1 MKRLWLKSFYIILL
15 LQTSALFA
23 QTQNGTIEFNS
34 GYSIYGEI
42 LSIYEKPS
50 NLGNKVEVVFRGDVS
65 KLDKIPAIAVIK
77 EIDEYTVV
85 LKGESISKIFGTVG
99 IIFNDGKYLGDEINK
114 KIVKNAS
121 KQAPGVALEIGKELA
136 IMAIKTVVIIPI
148 AWLFLALMIS
158 LGAP

>member
-1 MKRLWLKSFYIILL
+1 MKHLWLKSFYIILL

-85 LKGESISKIFGTVG
+85 LKCDFSS
-99 IIFNDGKYLGDEINK
+99 K
-114 KIVKNAS
+114 KIVAEEGIE
-121 KQAPGVALEIGKELA
+121 PPTFGL
-136 IMAIKTVVIIPI
+136 
-148 AWLFLALMIS
+148 
-158 LGAP
+158 

>member
-1 MKRLWLKSFYIILL
+1 MKHLWLKSFYIILL
-15 LQTSALFA
+15 MQTSALFA
-23 QTQNGTIEFNS
+23 QTQKGTIEFNS
-34 GYSIYGEI
+34 GNVIYGDI

-85 LKGESISKIFGTVG
+85 LKGESISKIFGSYGT
-99 IIFNDGKYLGDEINK
+99 IFNDGKYLGDEINTK
-114 KIVKNAS
+114 RVRSALR
-121 KQAPGVALEIGKELA
+121 QAPGFALEIGKELA
-136 IMAIKTVVIIPI
+136 METIITVAIIPI
-148 AWLFLALMIS
+148 ALLFFALMIS

>member
-1 MKRLWLKSFYIILL
+1 MKHLWLKIFYTIMLVH
-15 LQTSALFA
+15 TSALFA

-34 GYSIYGEI
+34 GYVIYGEI

-99 IIFNDGKYLGDEINK
+99 IIFNDGKYLGGEINK
-114 KIVKNAS
+114 KIVKNAL

-136 IMAIKTVVIIPI
+136 IEAIKTVAMGAI
-148 AWLFLALMIS
+148 ALLVFALAIS

>member
-1 MKRLWLKSFYIILL
+1 MKRLWLILFYIILL

-114 KIVKNAS
+114 KIVKNAL
-121 KQAPGVALEIGKELA
+121 KQAPGVALEVGKELA
-136 IMAIKTVVIIPI
+136 MEAIITVAIIPI
-148 AWLFLALMIS
+148 ALLFFALMIS